1 MFDLKLYFSLAWK
14 DVIRLWSATQLQ
26 VVIIAG
32 ICLPILLLLGLKRG
46 HVAELREELVK
57 SPTGRQIIFWSG
69 NEDNFLDQAK
79 LDELKDALS
88 ATELIIPESQRLL
101 FFSTEI
107 DGDAA
112 APVADIGVTLYSTL
126 PGDPLLEQFGVAL
139 SESSQS
145 EDAESESIII
155 SQGFAEQSG
164 LAKGDSFELLAKRR
178 IRSEKEEHK
187 IAFTV
192 TGVIPS
198 GDSSDAGSIGYASTS
213 VLERLEAY
221 SRGNAVPSW
230 SIPAMDGLKAID
242 TYQSMLCI
250 CLREP
255 GGVLTERDIEF
266 LNGRGLEVHEAS
278 SETHPRF
285 FSILAENAVESLTV
299 FEVFQPQETEGIRS
313 IIRDSPSFLAA
324 NTEAV
329 DDFFLR
335 WCQPCTYAVEGTEV
349 ELVGLTL
356 PFGREAGGWIQDYVN
371 DDCYWFSFDE
381 SVAEPNLVRSGAQ
394 PVRAELILD
403 PSSGESPIPLNWS
416 QYRTGKEAA
425 RREGVEQESK
435 GIEPDAGLLDA
446 SSDEFLTVPVTL
458 MAYLEQAKAGET
470 TFDTTAG
477 IFIELAKP
485 ITYTKARLY
494 ADSIDSVPQ
503 TVNALSENGYAVLSE
518 SSRIAEI
525 QEQDRSLQMLV
536 AVTAAG
542 VFLFGVLTVFNVLVD
557 STDRKRGT
565 IGVLRVM
572 GVSKIGIFFVV
583 LMRASMIGLLAALLC
598 TLAGVLSGEFL
609 SMDLGRLEYLK
620 WKPTISVVTDLTDLF
635 LVAGGAAFCAISGA
649 VVPAYRASR
658 LDPFDA
664 IMEGRFS

>member
-14 DVIRLWSATQLQ
+14 DVIRLWAATQLQ

-69 NEDNFLDQAK
+69 NEDNFLDQTK
-79 LDELKDALS
+79 LDELKDSLS
-88 ATELIIPESQRLL
+88 ATEVIIPESQRLL
-101 FFSTEI
+101 FFTPVLK
-107 DGDAA
+107 DDAA
-112 APVADIGVTLYSTL
+112 TPAADIGVTLYSTM
-126 PGDPLLEQFGVAL
+126 PGDPILDQFGVAL
-139 SESSQS
+139 SEQSQA
-145 EDAESESIII
+145 EDAESQSLVI
-155 SQGFAEQSG
+155 SQSFAEQSG
-164 LAKGDSFELLAKRR
+164 LKMGDSLELLAKRR

-187 IAFTV
+187 IPFTV

-266 LNGRGLEVHEAS
+266 LNGRGLEVREAS

-299 FEVFQPQETEGIRS
+299 FEVFQPQETEGVRS

-335 WCQPCTYAVEGTEV
+335 WCQPCTYAVAGTEV
-349 ELVGLTL
+349 ELIGITL

-371 DDCYWFSFDE
+371 DDCYWFSFEE
-381 SVAEPNLVRSGAQ
+381 SVVDPNLVRSGKKFDG
-394 PVRAELILD
+394 AELILK
-403 PSSGESPIPLNWS
+403 PGSGESPIPLNWS
-416 QYRTGKEAA
+416 PYRTGEESAST
-425 RREGVEQESK
+425 EGVKQDTNELKQVAV
-435 GIEPDAGLLDA
+435 PLRTT
-446 SSDEFLTVPVTL
+446 SDEFLTVPVTL
-458 MAYLEQAKAGET
+458 MAYLEQAEAGES
-470 TFDTTAG
+470 TFDSTAG
-477 IFIELAKP
+477 VFIEVARP

-494 ADSIDSVPQ
+494 TDSIDSVPQ
-503 TVNALSENGYAVLSE
+503 TVNALANEGYAVLSE

-525 QEQDRSLQMLV
+525 QEQDQSLQVLV
-536 AVTAAG
+536 AVTAGG

-583 LMRASMIGLLAALLC
+583 LMRASIIGLLAALLC
-598 TLAGVLSGEFL
+598 TLAGVLSGRFL
-609 SMDLGRLEYLK
+609 SMDLDHLEYLS
-620 WKPTISVVTDLTDLF
+620 WKPTVSVVTNLTDLL
-635 LVAGGAAFCAISGA
+635 LVAGGAAFCAIAGA
-649 VVPAYRASR
+649 IVPAYRASR

-664 IMEGRFS
+664 IMEGRFA